1 MNRRNV
7 LKVLGAGTL
16 IRAGSVRAEFGA
28 DSTTD
33 PLRGGGLPD
42 KTRFAFSGTHLNA
55 AFAHPFGT
63 HCREAAA
70 EYLQARTSEV
80 NKLWPVDNPRD
91 AAVRGFA
98 ELIHAAPTDVAV
110 VPSTL
115 VGENLIAEAM
125 CLGPSRGVVTDS
137 LHYDASLAMYGERHR
152 AGMPLIVLEQRD
164 NKIDYE
170 ELRRAITPDVKLVAV
185 SWVSSWTGFTHDL
198 KTVCEIAHEKN
209 AMVYADIIQGV
220 GAVPLDVRQT
230 GVDFC
235 CAGTYKWLMGDF
247 GVAFL
252 YAKPQS
258 LAQLRRPEL
267 GWRGLTSY
275 TSHFLPGDPSGPS
288 GGEWTL
294 GSAAGQIFEVGT
306 PDWCALE
313 VAAASI
319 AYLEAVG
326 VSNIARYRA
335 PLLDLLQTELSRA
348 GFLPLTPRQ
357 SEGPFVVFARE
368 GVRERYARRL
378 EEARIYVTLAK
389 NRIRIS
395 ASVYN
400 NQKEMERLVQ
410 LLNY

>member
-1 MNRRNV
+1 MNRRLV
-7 LKVLGAGTL
+7 LKALGAGTL
-16 IRAGSVRAEFGA
+16 IRVDSAHAAFGA
-28 DSTTD
+28 ESIDT
-33 PLRGGGLPD
+33 PFRAGGLPD
-42 KTRFAFSGTHLNA
+42 RARFAFAGTHLNA
-55 AFAHPFGT
+55 AFAHPFGI

-70 EYLQARTSEV
+70 KYLQARTSDV

-91 AAVRGFA
+91 AAVEGFA
-98 ELIHAAPTDVAV
+98 KLIHAAPADVAV

-115 VGENLIAEAM
+115 VGENLIAEAI
-125 CLGPSRGVVTDS
+125 CLGAGRGVVTDS

-152 AGMPLIVLEQRD
+152 EGMPLTVLKPRD
-164 NKIDYE
+164 NKIDYD

-185 SWVSSWTGFTHDL
+185 SWVSSWTGFAHDL

-220 GAVPLDVRQT
+220 GAVPLDVRQI

-252 YAKPQS
+252 YAKPES
-258 LAQLRRPEL
+258 LAQLRRPEI

-275 TSHFLPGDPSGPS
+275 TSHFLPYDAPGAA

-294 GSAAGQIFEVGT
+294 GTEAGEIFEVGT

-313 VAAASI
+313 VAAAAM
-319 AYLEAVG
+319 AYLRTVG

-335 PLLDLLQTELSRA
+335 PLLDVLQADLPRV
-348 GFLPLTPRQ
+348 GFLPLTPREG
-357 SEGPFVVFARE
+357 EGPFVVFARE
-368 GVRERYARRL
+368 GARERYARRL
-378 EEARIYVTLAK
+378 DEARIYVTLAR

-395 ASVYN
+395 VSVYN
-400 NQKEMERLVQ
+400 DLKEMERLIQ
-410 LLNY
+410 LLKR